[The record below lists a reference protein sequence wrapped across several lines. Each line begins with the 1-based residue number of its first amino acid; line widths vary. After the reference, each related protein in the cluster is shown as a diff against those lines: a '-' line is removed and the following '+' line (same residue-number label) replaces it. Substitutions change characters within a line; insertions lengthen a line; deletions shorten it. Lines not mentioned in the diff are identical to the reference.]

1 MSGSKD
7 ILIVDDEENI
17 RWLFTQALEDSP
29 YRVDTACSGEE
40 ALQKIRGQSYFMVFT
55 DIFMEGI
62 SGLELLQ
69 KVRDTDHRPH
79 IVVMTAQDT
88 MNNTIEAM
96 RHGAYDYI
104 SKPFD
109 FDEIFKLIDKVEKS
123 RDVRPPE
130 QPAATAQEDFSLE
143 AIIGKN
149 RRMQDI
155 FKVIGKAASTL
166 FPVLITGESGTGK
179 ELVARALH
187 HYSNRSQKPFI
198 FINCAAI
205 SRELL
210 ESELF
215 GHEKGSFTGAVE
227 AKKGKFELAD
237 GGTLML
243 DEIGDMELPL
253 QAKILRVLQNSEF
266 YRVGGKD
273 SLRVDVRIIAAT
285 NQRLPDLMKADRFR
299 EDLYHRLNVINIHM
313 PPLRERV
320 EDIPLL
326 AEFFLK
332 KYGDASVLDQVYLSP
347 ETAALLKQYPW
358 PGNIRELE
366 NVIKRCLVLVTRGP
380 VLPEHLPEPLLEAA
394 RKTPAAVDAWQ
405 TNLDAVVHD
414 FLAKNRDSGDG
425 NLYDLL
431 IQEVEKH
438 LFEQMLDHKRG
449 NQVATSKSLGINR
462 NTLKRKIDAM
472 GIDPKKKHSDSN
484 LPPL

>member
-1 MSGSKD
+1 MNGSID

-29 YRVDTACSGEE
+29 YNVDTACSGEE
-40 ALQKIRGQSYFMVFT
+40 ALQKIRSQSYFMVFT

-109 FDEIFKLIDKVEKS
+109 FDEIFKLIDRVEKS
-123 RDVRPPE
+123 RGVQAPE
-130 QPAATAQEDFSLE
+130 PKAEQKQDDFSLE

-155 FKVIGKAASTL
+155 FKVIGKAASTQ

-187 HYSNRSQKPFI
+187 HYSDRSHKPFI

-227 AKKGKFELAD
+227 TKKGKFELAD

-253 QAKILRVLQNSEF
+253 QAKILRVLQNNEF

-273 SLRVDVRIIAAT
+273 SIRVDVRIIAAT

-299 EDLYHRLNVINIHM
+299 EDLYHRLNVINIHL
-313 PPLRERV
+313 PPLRDRA

-332 KYGDASVLDQVYLSP
+332 KYGKLSTQDRIYLAP
-347 ETAALLKQYPW
+347 ETAELLMQYPW

-366 NVIKRCLVLVTRGP
+366 NIIKRCLVLVTRGP
-380 VLPEHLPEPLLEAA
+380 VLPEHLPDPLLTEA
-394 RKTPAAVDAWQ
+394 RKTPKTSKSWE
-405 TNLDAVVHD
+405 THLDNVVRD
-414 FLAKNRDSGDG
+414 FLAGNQENADG
-425 NLYDLL
+425 QLYDLL
-431 IQEVEKH
+431 IQAVEKH
-438 LFEQMLDHKRG
+438 LFEQLLESKRG

-472 GIDPKKKHSDSN
+472 GIEPKKKNNDSN
-484 LPPL
+484 PLSH